1 MCVSP
6 DIKRLIYEANPA
18 KYAQY
23 CVKGV
28 VLNAHGIVMSP
39 TSSPA
44 FYGCLVATIR
54 SARAQ
59 SQLSTDESQLC
70 SKEARKIV
78 ELSPWAIYVAWSKI
92 SFFKD
97 YTKEVHQYATR
108 KFYSSFIRSYLH
120 FCHLKKK
127 RVQENA
133 VEEPWVVFHISQDT
147 LKYNTTW
154 TVTRV

>member
-1 MCVSP
+1 MIEETPIS
-6 DIKRLIYEANPA
+6 KRLIYEANPT

-120 FCHLKKK
+120 FYHLKKK
-127 RVQENA
+127 KENA
-133 VEEPWVVFHISQDT
+133 VEEPWVDFHISQDT
-147 LKYNTTW
+147 LKYITW
-154 TVTRV
+154 TVTKA

>member
-1 MCVSP
+1 MKFKVLQVIRFQTTKAFVISLDFQISDRGNT

-78 ELSPWAIYVAWSKI
+78 ELSP
-92 SFFKD
+92 
-97 YTKEVHQYATR
+97 
-108 KFYSSFIRSYLH
+108 
-120 FCHLKKK
+120 
-127 RVQENA
+127 
-133 VEEPWVVFHISQDT
+133 
-147 LKYNTTW
+147 
-154 TVTRV
+154 